1 MQSERHSEK
10 FRLTLQDPNSAQP
23 TLYCEYLYMIDT
35 DNNALTLTKQTEELP
50 AVILPTDYFLN
61 Y

>member
-10 FRLTLQDPNSAQP
+10 FRLTLQDLNSAQS
-23 TLYCEYLYMIDT
+23 TLYCKYLYMIDT
-35 DNNALTLTKQTEELP
+35 GINALTLTKQTEELP
-50 AVILPTDYFLN
+50 AIILPTDYFLN